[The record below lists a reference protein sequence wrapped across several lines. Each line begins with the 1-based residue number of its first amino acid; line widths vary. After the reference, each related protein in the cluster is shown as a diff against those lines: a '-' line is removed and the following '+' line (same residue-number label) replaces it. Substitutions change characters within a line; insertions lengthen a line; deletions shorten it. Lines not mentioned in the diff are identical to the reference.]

1 MGEIVHN
8 TRAEINDERPRESCA
23 LEEGFQKEKHLVLH
37 SLEAGRLRHRRVS
50 HLRETLN

>member
-1 MGEIVHN
+1 MMKGQEKAV
-8 TRAEINDERPRESCA
+8 AP
-23 LEEGFQKEKHLVLH
+23 EEGFQKEKHLVLH